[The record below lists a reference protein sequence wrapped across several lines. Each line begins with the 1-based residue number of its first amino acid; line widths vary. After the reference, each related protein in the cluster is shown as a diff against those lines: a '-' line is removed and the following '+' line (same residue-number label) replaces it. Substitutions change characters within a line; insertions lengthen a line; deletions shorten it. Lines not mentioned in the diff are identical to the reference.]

1 MGNCK
6 ISVMT
11 LLRVTKIFLTTKHV
25 KSYDM
30 FSMIVVT
37 NIVIDNVMLNYL
49 SIPIAANVYAETMM
63 KQS

>member
-30 FSMIVVT
+30 FSMIVT